1 MNPKRYTP
9 AITCILFACMTASG
23 SALAR
28 PEGDACI
35 ELGALAYNDWTLA
48 ASGGSGLPAGES
60 NVEYLRCKSCHGWDR
75 LGLNG
80 GYVRRERTAE
90 HPNAGLGDL
99 NTTSRDIAPGL
110 GNYYE
115 IDVDDILHEGEGRA
129 YEDGSASWVPLD
141 SRPTPDNIAA
151 YMEGYSL
158 GNLHPDFS
166 TTGVNGDDVLPTQ
179 DQLECLVEFINY
191 ADADPKFYFQAIYE
205 DSNPVKYVINS
216 GASATA
222 GETFYDD
229 NCLRCHGEPNQNA
242 NGVLPEGGFVTYLQ
256 QDGAYSEFVHHAR
269 WGIPGT
275 IMTRDAV
282 GTPNSQNM
290 IDLMLYLQ
298 EYVADNSEVN
308 IGITGGFSG
317 NWYLEERSGEGFL
330 IEVAPYADPDWQLVA
345 TYYTYDGMGNQ
356 VWLIGNVPITSETV
370 TVPVW
375 ITDGGIFGTLF
386 DPLTVNR
393 TEWGTLEF
401 TFSSC
406 WTGHVTVTPNQEMQ
420 DAGMGFEP
428 VDFDI
433 ERLTPPGECP

>member
-1 MNPKRYTP
+1 MPRTAPQRTP
-9 AITCILFACMTASG
+9 WQLFACMTASG

-60 NVEYLRCKSCHGWDR
+60 NVEYLRCVSCHGWDR

-115 IDVDDILHEGEGRA
+115 IDVDDILHEGQGRA
-129 YEDGSASWVPLD
+129 YEDGSGSWVALD
-141 SRPTPDNIAA
+141 SSPTPDNIAA

-166 TTGVNGDDVLPTQ
+166 TTGVNGDDVVLTQ
-179 DQLECLVEFINY
+179 DQVECLVEFINY

-216 GASATA
+216 GASAAA

-229 NCLRCHGEPNQNA
+229 NCLRCHG
-242 NGVLPEGGFVTYLQ
+242 
-256 QDGAYSEFVHHAR
+256 
-269 WGIPGT
+269 
-275 IMTRDAV
+275 
-282 GTPNSQNM
+282 
-290 IDLMLYLQ
+290 
-298 EYVADNSEVN
+298 SEVYTRADRRVTSLPGLHKQVRRCEQMLGLTWFDDDIDN
-308 IGITGGFSG
+308 VSG
-317 NWYLEERSGEGFL
+317 YLNKH
-330 IEVAPYADPDWQLVA
+330 
-345 TYYTYDGMGNQ
+345 YYK
-356 VWLIGNVPITSETV
+356 
-370 TVPVW
+370 
-375 ITDGGIFGTLF
+375 F
-386 DPLTVNR
+386 DTK
-393 TEWGTLEF
+393 
-401 TFSSC
+401 
-406 WTGHVTVTPNQEMQ
+406 
-420 DAGMGFEP
+420 
-428 VDFDI
+428 
-433 ERLTPPGECP
+433 